1 MPTGLCHASEK
12 AIAYIA
18 CMDATKPT
26 IVIFDIDG
34 TLLLT
39 GGAGRR
45 AFTRAFHDI
54 AGDASGVAGFSF
66 QGMTDRAIARRGLE
80 ALGLAA
86 EAELIEALIAHY
98 LHALEDELAQCTD
111 YRVLPG
117 VEPLLTALTRCEQ
130 LAFGLGTGNV
140 RKGAEAKLR
149 RGGLWQHFAFGGFGC
164 DHEQRPKV
172 IAAGAARGAEAL
184 RRPVGHCRVIVV
196 GDTVLDVA
204 AAHANGAECIAVCT
218 GGNHREELERAG
230 AELVVNDLRAES
242 VLERLRG

>member
-26 IVIFDIDG
+26 IVLFDIDG

-130 LAFGLGTGNV
+130 LAFGPARAMCARG
-140 RKGAEAKLR
+140 R
-149 RGGLWQHFAFGGFGC
+149 RPSCA
-164 DHEQRPKV
+164 
-172 IAAGAARGAEAL
+172 AAGCGSILHSAASAATTSSVPRSLPQGQPGVP
-184 RRPVGHCRVIVV
+184 RHCE
-196 GDTVLDVA
+196 DP
-204 AAHANGAECIAVCT
+204 
-218 GGNHREELERAG
+218 
-230 AELVVNDLRAES
+230 
-242 VLERLRG
+242 